1 MSKSFN
7 NNNSSKKLKTR
18 EETIDTQVL
27 KNSMEEF
34 FRNSKEK
41 ILKMKDDIS
50 VLQKEN
56 KKLQNE
62 LPTLKNRQSELN
74 IINEELNLRL
84 VGMKEKLL
92 AAQKIRNNLQLE
104 LKDLKQESDAADNE
118 IETLKINHNYKLK
131 LLQNDNEHI
140 TNTKENQLKCIKTK
154 IEFQNSHQTELL
166 SKIESTK
173 EQIKKYKN
181 LLNNLDKHDSER
193 NQALLKEASEM
204 NKFLSQI

>member
-1 MSKSFN
+1 MSKNLNS
-7 NNNSSKKLKTR
+7 SSKKLKTR

-41 ILKMKDDIS
+41 ILKMKEDINL
-50 VLQKEN
+50 LQKDN
-56 KKLQNE
+56 KKLQSE
-62 LPTLKNRQSELN
+62 LPGLKNRNSELSL
-74 IINEELNLRL
+74 INEELNLRL

-92 AAQKIRNNLQLE
+92 SAQKIRNNLQLE
-104 LKDLKQESDAADNE
+104 LRDLKVESDNADNDL
-118 IETLKINHNYKLK
+118 ETLKINHNYKIK

-140 TNTKENQLKCIKTK
+140 ANTKENQLKCIKAKIEYQNSYQNEILTK
-154 IEFQNSHQTELL
+154 IEN
-166 SKIESTK
+166 TK
-173 EQIKKYKN
+173 EQIKKYKA
-181 LLNNLDKHDSER
+181 LLNDLDKHDSDR

>member
-1 MSKSFN
+1 MSKTL
-7 NNNSSKKLKTR
+7 NNSSKKLKTR

-41 ILKMKDDIS
+41 ILKMKEDILL
-50 VLQKEN
+50 LQKDN
-56 KKLQNE
+56 KKLQSE
-62 LPTLKNRQSELN
+62 LPGLKNRHSELSL
-74 IINEELNLRL
+74 INEELNLRL
-84 VGMKEKLL
+84 IGMKEKLL

-104 LKDLKQESDAADNE
+104 LRDLKLESDNADNDL
-118 IETLKINHNYKLK
+118 ETLKINHNYKIK

-140 TNTKENQLKCIKTK
+140 ANTKENQLKCIKAKIEYQNSYQGEILTK
-154 IEFQNSHQTELL
+154 IEN
-166 SKIESTK
+166 TK
-173 EQIKKYKN
+173 EQIKKYKM
-181 LLNNLDKHDSER
+181 LLNDLDKHDSDR

>member
-1 MSKSFN
+1 MSKNLNS
-7 NNNSSKKLKTR
+7 SSKKLKTR

-50 VLQKEN
+50 LLQKDN
-56 KKLQNE
+56 KKLQSE
-62 LPTLKNRQSELN
+62 LPGLKNRSSELSL
-74 IINEELNLRL
+74 INEELSLRL
-84 VGMKEKLL
+84 IGAKEKLL

-104 LKDLKQESDAADNE
+104 LRDLKVESDNADNDL
-118 IETLKINHNYKLK
+118 ETLKINHNYKIK

-140 TNTKENQLKCIKTK
+140 ANTKENQLKCIKAKIDYQNSYQNEILTK
-154 IEFQNSHQTELL
+154 IEN
-166 SKIESTK
+166 TK
-173 EQIKKYKN
+173 EQIKKYKA
-181 LLNNLDKHDSER
+181 LLNDLDKHDSDR

>member
-1 MSKSFN
+1 MSKTLN
-7 NNNSSKKLKTR
+7 TSSRKLKSR

-50 VLQKEN
+50 LLQKDN
-56 KKLQNE
+56 KKLQSE
-62 LPTLKNRQSELN
+62 LPGLKNRHSELSL
-74 IINEELNLRL
+74 INEELNLRL
-84 VGMKEKLL
+84 IGMKEKLL

-104 LKDLKQESDAADNE
+104 LRDLKQESDNADNDL
-118 IETLKINHNYKLK
+118 ETLKINHNYKIK

-140 TNTKENQLKCIKTK
+140 ANTKENQLKCIKAKIEYQNSYQVEILTK
-154 IEFQNSHQTELL
+154 IEN
-166 SKIESTK
+166 TK
-173 EQIKKYKN
+173 EQIKKYKM
-181 LLNNLDKHDSER
+181 LLNDLDKHDSDR

>member
-118 IETLKINHNYKLK
+118 IETLKII
-131 LLQNDNEHI
+131 LLEYHEIELFESIYRHSFNKKIGIDLLPSRIISKSFLE
-140 TNTKENQLKCIKTK
+140 KEVGK
-154 IEFQNSHQTELL
+154 ISD
-166 SKIESTK
+166 SKKSKRSI
-173 EQIKKYKN
+173 
-181 LLNNLDKHDSER
+181 L
-193 NQALLKEASEM
+193 
-204 NKFLSQI
+204 

>member
-1 MSKSFN
+1 MSKSLN
-7 NNNSSKKLKTR
+7 NNYSSKKIKTR

-50 VLQKEN
+50 LVQKDN

-62 LPTLKNRQSELN
+62 LPNLKNKQSELN
-74 IINEELNLRL
+74 NINDELNLRL

-104 LKDLKQESDAADNE
+104 FKDLKQESDSAENE

-140 TNTKENQLKCIKTK
+140 ANTKENQLKCIKTK
-154 IEFQNSHQTELL
+154 IEFQNSYQTELYT
-166 SKIESTK
+166 KIEHTK
-173 EQIKKYKN
+173 EQIKKYKI
-181 LLNNLDKHDSER
+181 LLDNLDKHDSER
-193 NQALLKEASEM
+193 NQTLLKEASEM
-204 NKFLSQI
+204 SKFLSQI

>member
-74 IINEELNLRL
+74 IINEEKTSGCSKN
-84 VGMKEKLL
+84 KE
-92 AAQKIRNNLQLE
+92 
-104 LKDLKQESDAADNE
+104 
-118 IETLKINHNYKLK
+118 
-131 LLQNDNEHI
+131 
-140 TNTKENQLKCIKTK
+140 
-154 IEFQNSHQTELL
+154 
-166 SKIESTK
+166 
-173 EQIKKYKN
+173 
-181 LLNNLDKHDSER
+181 
-193 NQALLKEASEM
+193 
-204 NKFLSQI
+204 

>member
-1 MSKSFN
+1 MSKSL

-41 ILKMKDDIS
+41 ITKMKDEITSLKLD
-50 VLQKEN
+50 N
-56 KKLQNE
+56 KKLQND
-62 LPTLKNRQSELN
+62 LPAFKNKYSELN
-74 IINEELNLRL
+74 GINEELDLRL
-84 VGMKEKLL
+84 IGMKEKILS
-92 AAQKIRNNLQLE
+92 AQKIRANFQLE
-104 LKDLKQESDAADNE
+104 LKDLKLESDIADND

-140 TNTKENQLKCIKTK
+140 TNTKENQLKCIKMK
-154 IEFQNSHQTELL
+154 IDFQNSLQIEMLTKTEH
-166 SKIESTK
+166 TK
-173 EQIKKYKN
+173 EQIKKYKTM
-181 LLNNLDKHDSER
+181 LNDLDKHDSQR

-204 NKFLSQI
+204 NKFLSQV

>member
-1 MSKSFN
+1 MSKSLN
-7 NNNSSKKLKTR
+7 NNYSSKKIKTR

-50 VLQKEN
+50 LVQKDN

-62 LPTLKNRQSELN
+62 LPNLKNKQSELN
-74 IINEELNLRL
+74 NINDELNLSL

-104 LKDLKQESDAADNE
+104 FKDLKQESDSAENE

-140 TNTKENQLKCIKTK
+140 ANTKENQLKCIKTK
-154 IEFQNSHQTELL
+154 IEFQNSYQTELYT
-166 SKIESTK
+166 KIEHQT
-173 EQIKKYKN
+173 
-181 LLNNLDKHDSER
+181 
-193 NQALLKEASEM
+193 LLKEASEM
-204 NKFLSQI
+204 SKFLSQI